1 MAASKKPWSG
11 RFQRATAKNVE
22 KFTSSIHYDRRLY
35 LYDIEGSI
43 AHVTMLADQEIMSR
57 AEARRIVKALKNILE
72 DIEKGKLTF
81 SASDED
87 IHMAIEKELV
97 KRIGETGGKL
107 HAGRSRNDQISLD
120 IRLFL
125 REEIDAIL
133 HLLSELQLQLVKL
146 AKNEIKTI
154 MPGYTHMQ
162 KAQPVLLAHYFLAF
176 REMFA
181 RDVQRMQECKTR
193 INISPLGAAA
203 LAGTTLAI
211 DRNRTAKLLNFPA
224 ISKNSM
230 DTVAD
235 RDFIAEFIFSAAL
248 TMMHLSRF
256 CEDLILWATDEF
268 GFVEISDA
276 YTTGSSIMPQKKNP
290 DIAEL
295 VRGKTARVYGE
306 LFAIMTLLKG
316 LPMTYNR
323 DLQEDKEPLF
333 DSVDTLKE
341 CLAIFT
347 EMIKHTKFNK
357 EKMHAAA
364 QGGFSTATD
373 VAEYLVKKA
382 PALPAAVKEF
392 IVNFGPWI
400 SLVLGIM
407 LLPLILAAFGLGAI
421 LSPFAMMAGVRF
433 GVGYML
439 GILVALVQM
448 VLQFAAIGGLM
459 KKQMGGWKLASYAA
473 LVGGVYSLI
482 TLQIVGL
489 ILGTGLSLY
498 VLYQIKSY
506 YK

>member
-22 KFTSSIHYDRRLY
+22 KFTSSIHYDQRLY

-43 AHVTMLADQEIMSR
+43 AHVTMLADQGIMSR
-57 AEARRIVKALKNILE
+57 AEAMLIIKALKDILK
-72 DIEKGKLTF
+72 D
-81 SASDED
+81 
-87 IHMAIEKELV
+87 IEKELV

-107 HAGRSRNDQISLD
+107 HAARSRNDQISLD

-125 REEIDAIL
+125 REEIEAIL

-181 RDVQRMQECKTR
+181 RDVQRMQECKVR
-193 INISPLGAAA
+193 INISPLGATA
-203 LAGTTLAI
+203 LAGTSLPI
-211 DRNRTAKLLNFPA
+211 NRSRTAKLLNFPA

-235 RDFIAEFIFSAAL
+235 RDFIAEFIFSASL

-256 CEDLILWATDEF
+256 CEDLILWASDEF

-295 VRGKTARVYGE
+295 VRGKTARVYGK

-364 QGGFSTATD
+364 QDGFSTATD
-373 VAEYLVKKA
+373 VAEYLVKKG
-382 PALPAAVKEF
+382 V
-392 IVNFGPWI
+392 
-400 SLVLGIM
+400 
-407 LLPLILAAFGLGAI
+407 
-421 LSPFAMMAGVRF
+421 PFR
-433 GVGYML
+433 
-439 GILVALVQM
+439 
-448 VLQFAAIGGLM
+448 
-459 KKQMGGWKLASYAA
+459 KSHE
-473 LVGGVYSLI
+473 
-482 TLQIVGL
+482 IVGKIIAYCIKNKKEL
-489 ILGTGLSLY
+489 AELKLEDYKKYYSGFASDIQDVIRLENAVNSRKHQGGTATAT
-498 VLYQIKSY
+498 VLERIKEIEKSSG
-506 YK
+506 KI